1 MAQVSFVILS
11 MLTSS
16 LCCSLISVTTVVL
29 LLLPPCLITTTVVS
43 FSPSP
48 TYWLAYMIKVLTS
61 ELCGIGV
68 MYFLDQQ
75 YAAGTNQ
82 QVFLGLQ
89 QTAHWQ
95 YKYGYETIADA
106 LAGPMANGAD
116 TLHLS
121 PPTLGCLSSIITQ
134 WIQYRVAM
142 VALKISTFSTSVG
155 SVATV
160 QFGLV
165 WLGSYQFGILF
176 GLVCL
181 AKLVFEP
188 QPGLGLALNP
198 VQASWK

>member
-121 PPTLGCLSSIITQ
+121 PPTLGCLSSGTASASSCGGP
-134 WIQYRVAM
+134 YCR
-142 VALKISTFSTSVG
+142 ISVVDGIGVG